1 MPLKLNVGLSK
12 KVGLPDYGSLGA
24 SCHVEVE
31 LDSTLLA
38 TDLDGFH
45 QKVRQAYVACHQA
58 VSDELHRQHLG
69 GDKGSS
75 PAGETNG
82 NGNGQQANGGR
93 TNGNGRRRD
102 NTRRATAS
110 QVRALEAIAN
120 RQQIDLPAL
129 LHQRF
134 GNDRPA
140 ELSITEASSLI
151 EQLNGSSTSGGRR

>member
-24 SCHVEVE
+24 SCYVEVE
-31 LDSTLLA
+31 LDSALLA

-58 VSDELHRQHLG
+58 VSDELHRHSS
-69 GDKGSS
+69 GDNGSS

-82 NGNGQQANGGR
+82 RQ
-93 TNGNGRRRD
+93 RD
-102 NTRRATAS
+102 KTRRATAS
-110 QVRALEAIAN
+110 QVRALEAIAR
-120 RQQIDLPAL
+120 RQQLDLPAL
-129 LHQRF
+129 LQQQF
-134 GNDRPA
+134 GAEKPA

-151 EQLNGSSTSGGRR
+151 EQLNGNGTTGGRR

>member
-45 QKVRQAYVACHQA
+45 QKVRQAYVACFQA
-58 VSDELHRQHLG
+58 VSDELHRQQLG
-69 GDKGSS
+69 GGNGSS

-120 RQQIDLPAL
+120 RHQIDLPAL
-129 LHQRF
+129 LHQRLATKSQP
-134 GNDRPA
+134 NCR
-140 ELSITEASSLI
+140 S
-151 EQLNGSSTSGGRR
+151 RRRVA

>member
-24 SCHVEVE
+24 SCYVEVE
-31 LDSTLLA
+31 LDSALLA

-58 VSDELHRQHLG
+58 VSDELHRQRSS
-69 GDKGSS
+69 GDNGSS

-82 NGNGQQANGGR
+82 RQ
-93 TNGNGRRRD
+93 RD
-102 NTRRATAS
+102 KTRRATAS
-110 QVRALEAIAN
+110 QVRALEAIAH
-120 RQQIDLPAL
+120 RQQLDLPAL
-129 LHQRF
+129 VQQQF
-134 GNDRPA
+134 GAEKPA

-151 EQLNGSSTSGGRR
+151 EQLNGNGTTGGRR